1 MPTRSKKTG
10 FVNPNYK
17 YHEIVKVSTKVK
29 FKKKHGAMEVNLKK
43 CLEIFFEVKKEKL
56 RYYTLVLMEKENSS
70 KKLIN
75 KRQSS

>member
-17 YHEIVKVSTKVK
+17 YHEIVKVSTKAK

-43 CLEIFFEVKKEKL
+43 CLEIFFEVKKGETKIL
-56 RYYTLVLMEKENSS
+56 YSS
-70 KKLIN
+70 FNGEGKFL
-75 KRQSS
+75 